1 MTQIKI
7 SVILIYNNEQNL
19 KGCVE
24 SILRQ
29 SFSDIELICVSNAAS
44 QNAQDIIKQLSTNE
58 DKIQLINLPIQN
70 EIKYAQKIAIGV
82 ASGDFICFI
91 DNNEILESDFLKNL
105 YFELVTPELI
115 KIQNKYLYRRTFL
128 ENDKEIS
135 QLIQEK
141 IEKELLNS
149 QEIIEKQK
157 QEIKKE
163 FENFN
168 KNNVETIKN
177 NSYEL
182 ICRFNQLEKLFY
194 DKDYGYQQKIDDA
207 IKNFYENKTND
218 FNKIYEDISKVYDYI
233 NSEIN
238 KKGMEINKVYE
249 EITKNYNYTE
259 QLVDKKTMEAQNFF
273 NNDKN
278 IIWQKIHELEKEIIV
293 RYVNIKRL
301 LDVQMDEI
309 KLQIQTGQAPD
320 GILEK
325 NVEENINNI
334 CSKLNNLSS
343 VFYEELSKIY
353 KEMNEKLI
361 KTKEDDKYYF
371 EQKMNEMKIEFETKL
386 QNLKEELSK

>member
-1 MTQIKI
+1 
-7 SVILIYNNEQNL
+7 
-19 KGCVE
+19 
-24 SILRQ
+24 
-29 SFSDIELICVSNAAS
+29 
-44 QNAQDIIKQLSTNE
+44 
-58 DKIQLINLPIQN
+58 
-70 EIKYAQKIAIGV
+70 
-82 ASGDFICFI
+82 
-91 DNNEILESDFLKNL
+91 
-105 YFELVTPELI
+105 
-115 KIQNKYLYRRTFL
+115 
-128 ENDKEIS
+128 
-135 QLIQEK
+135 
-141 IEKELLNS
+141 
-149 QEIIEKQK
+149 
-157 QEIKKE
+157 
-163 FENFN
+163 
-168 KNNVETIKN
+168 
-177 NSYEL
+177 
-182 ICRFNQLEKLFY
+182 
-194 DKDYGYQQKIDDA
+194 
-207 IKNFYENKTND
+207 
-218 FNKIYEDISKVYDYI
+218 
-233 NSEIN
+233 
-238 KKGMEINKVYE
+238 MEINKVYE